1 MIKSDFGTIKVK
13 GNKPLLMAEFVS
25 MISGL
30 IENKIFTKK
39 EIKNLIR
46 DGMKPLE
53 ETEKEFNKKYKN
65 GINTNRMQNLIAE
78 LVKARKSGLM
88 TDDENI
94 DEPKIETIIDNDKF
108 KVSQITFNGKGKSK
122 EEIGNIIKKLFEEG
136 EIIDD
141 I

>member
-1 MIKSDFGTIKVK
+1 MIKSDFGKVTVK
-13 GNKPLLMAEFVS
+13 GNKPLLIAEFVS

-30 IENKIFTKK
+30 IENKVFSKE
-39 EIKNLIR
+39 EIKTLIK
-46 DGMKPLE
+46 DGMKSSE
-53 ETEKEFNKKYKN
+53 EIKKEFNKKYKN
-65 GINTNRMQNLIAE
+65 GISTKRMQDLMAE

-88 TDDENI
+88 TDKGNT
-94 DEPKIETIIDNDKF
+94 DEPKIETIIDNDNF
-108 KVSQITFNGKGKSK
+108 KVSQITLNGKGKSK

>member
-25 MISGL
+25 MIRGL

-53 ETEKEFNKKYKN
+53 EIEKEFNKKYKN
-65 GINTNRMQNLIAE
+65 GISTNRMQNLIAE
-78 LVKARKSGLM
+78 LVKVRKSGLM

>member
-1 MIKSDFGTIKVK
+1 
-13 GNKPLLMAEFVS
+13 
-25 MISGL
+25 
-30 IENKIFTKK
+30 
-39 EIKNLIR
+39 
-46 DGMKPLE
+46 
-53 ETEKEFNKKYKN
+53 
-65 GINTNRMQNLIAE
+65 MQNLIAE

>member
-1 MIKSDFGTIKVK
+1 MIKSDFGKVTVK
-13 GNKPLLMAEFVS
+13 GNKPLLIAEFVS

-65 GINTNRMQNLIAE
+65 GISTNRMQNLIAE